1 MAGACRAPIC
11 HLPPQKPKTRIQN
24 SHSRRAQLPN
34 RRLFL
39 FSLPLSSFLLLPVPS
54 FGDGNN
60 AIIIDKLQSGPSSFA
75 ATMYDPV
82 SAAEREASA
91 LVSERV
97 SQAVELL
104 EKGRELQTQ
113 GDFSGALDYFSKVM
127 MCTYLDILYFSKL
140 PN

>member
-1 MAGACRAPIC
+1 
-11 HLPPQKPKTRIQN
+11 
-24 SHSRRAQLPN
+24 
-34 RRLFL
+34 
-39 FSLPLSSFLLLPVPS
+39 
-54 FGDGNN
+54 
-60 AIIIDKLQSGPSSFA
+60 
-75 ATMYDPV
+75 MYDPV